1 MPKRKQFEELTI
13 QDDFMFCKVMQNM
26 NICKKV
32 LELVLKEDI
41 SIKKITS
48 QKTIE
53 NNSEI
58 KAVRL
63 DVLVEDEDNNNI
75 DVEMQMVN
83 NDKIPQRMRL
93 YQANIDVYGTSKG
106 IPYAEMPNTIIMFF
120 CMFDPVGEGLPIYT
134 FENICRE
141 NKEIALND
149 GTLKVIVNVKAY
161 EKVENPEL
169 KNLLKYICDG
179 TVTNSLTKEIDMNI
193 SEIKRNA
200 KFAEEYM
207 SFCATL
213 QDERAEGIREG
224 MQRGK
229 KEGRREGIKEGRRE
243 ENINTARRM
252 KKANCDIAFIEEMTG
267 LSQKEI
273 EAL

>member
-1 MPKRKQFEELTI
+1 
-13 QDDFMFCKVMQNM
+13 
-26 NICKKV
+26 
-32 LELVLKEDI
+32 
-41 SIKKITS
+41 
-48 QKTIE
+48 
-53 NNSEI
+53 
-58 KAVRL
+58 
-63 DVLVEDEDNNNI
+63 
-75 DVEMQMVN
+75 
-83 NDKIPQRMRL
+83 
-93 YQANIDVYGTSKG
+93 
-106 IPYAEMPNTIIMFF
+106 
-120 CMFDPVGEGLPIYT
+120 MFDPVGEGLPIYT

-141 NKEIALND
+141 NKNITLND

-169 KNLLKYICDG
+169 RALLKYICDG

-224 MQRGK
+224 
-229 KEGRREGIKEGRRE
+229 
-243 ENINTARRM
+243 NINTARRM
-252 KKANCDIAFIEEMTG
+252 KKANCDIDFIRDMTG
-267 LSQKEI
+267 LSHEEI

>member
-1 MPKRKQFEELTI
+1 
-13 QDDFMFCKVMQNM
+13 
-26 NICKKV
+26 
-32 LELVLKEDI
+32 
-41 SIKKITS
+41 
-48 QKTIE
+48 
-53 NNSEI
+53 
-58 KAVRL
+58 
-63 DVLVEDEDNNNI
+63 
-75 DVEMQMVN
+75 
-83 NDKIPQRMRL
+83 
-93 YQANIDVYGTSKG
+93 
-106 IPYAEMPNTIIMFF
+106 
-120 CMFDPVGEGLPIYT
+120 MFDPVGEGLPIYT

-141 NKEIALND
+141 NKNITLND

-169 KNLLKYICDG
+169 RALLKYICDG

-213 QDERAEGIREG
+213 QDERAEGIKEGIQRGMQRGRREG
-224 MQRGK
+224 MQKGMQR
-229 KEGRREGIKEGRRE
+229 GRREG
-243 ENINTARRM
+243 NINTARRM
-252 KKANCDIAFIEEMTG
+252 KKANCDIAFIKEMTG

>member
-1 MPKRKQFEELTI
+1 
-13 QDDFMFCKVMQNM
+13 
-26 NICKKV
+26 
-32 LELVLKEDI
+32 
-41 SIKKITS
+41 
-48 QKTIE
+48 
-53 NNSEI
+53 
-58 KAVRL
+58 
-63 DVLVEDEDNNNI
+63 
-75 DVEMQMVN
+75 
-83 NDKIPQRMRL
+83 
-93 YQANIDVYGTSKG
+93 
-106 IPYAEMPNTIIMFF
+106 
-120 CMFDPVGEGLPIYT
+120 MFDPVGEGLPIYT

-141 NKEIALND
+141 NKNITLND

-161 EKVENPEL
+161 EKVENHEL

-179 TVTNSLTKEIDMNI
+179 TVINSLTREIAMNI

-252 KKANCDIAFIEEMTG
+252 KKANCDIAFIKEMTG